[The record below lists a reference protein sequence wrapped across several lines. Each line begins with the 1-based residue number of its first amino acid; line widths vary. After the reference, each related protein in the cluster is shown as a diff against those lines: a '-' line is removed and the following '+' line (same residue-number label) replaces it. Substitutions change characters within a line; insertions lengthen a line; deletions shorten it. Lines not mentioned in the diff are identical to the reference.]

1 MRSLFGIIGTI
12 SVLLSGCAG
21 LTGDRPGADQSS
33 DLVILLEKTVHFSTL
48 DGTPVS
54 ITPGGYIVEAGEQS
68 LRLTVPDGDS
78 PLVVAASRGT
88 HEETIKRPA
97 LLSFAEEGDQPDIH
111 HIVLLFPDGKSL
123 DAVGTYSGIMSRGL
137 KERLAQRPLIQKAKQ
152 IKETVQERIHE
163 RLFGEPPPF
172 SSGANAFNLAFKEQ
186 AVGAS
191 PENVY
196 LLTYLVT
203 LIYPEF
209 LDQLSG
215 DPLKQDH
222 NYAKRLHMNPQD
234 FVQEYADRTHHLFWN
249 AAASPGPTNQPPQFV
264 WVWGSRGGHD
274 PEAMVIST
282 AKAVIVVIRGTDR
295 VSSSKSKFGYGWAE
309 WVQSDFKAMG
319 VQPDVPGLGG
329 RVHEGFWE
337 SLTAPATLYVPSGH
351 TIPSGIQA
359 NRPFRESLLAAIRS
373 FGGGQ
378 RPVWVVGHSLGAAHA
393 QLYGAYLTASGLSP
407 QGVYAVAAPHVGDQS
422 FVNQL
427 NAMFP
432 NRRLQRFDFVHDPVT
447 LVPPAF
453 PLPQAPGT
461 PPIIYARAGTRV
473 YYDDVRTVQFPAP
486 ERSTAEEIKSD
497 GLFNSPLFRFFPAGD
512 FCFHYPQW
520 YLMAAYNQLDR
531 RIVSAVPSPLPTP
544 VMRGDVYSWLCGPVK
559 VVRGN
564 ANPRTAAGSILPG
577 R

>member
-1 MRSLFGIIGTI
+1 MRNLFGIIGTI
-12 SVLLSGCAG
+12 SVLLGGCAG
-21 LTGDRPGADQSS
+21 LTGDRTGADQSP
-33 DLVILLEKTVHFSTL
+33 DLVILIEKAVHFSAP

-68 LRLTVPDGDS
+68 LRLTVPDGES
-78 PLVVAASRGT
+78 PLVVAASGGI
-88 HEETIKRPA
+88 HEEAIKGPA
-97 LLSFAEEGDQPDIH
+97 LLSFAEEGDQADIH
-111 HIVLLFPDGKSL
+111 HIVLLLPDGKSL
-123 DAVGTYSGIMSRGL
+123 DAVGTYSGIMPRGL

-152 IKETVQERIHE
+152 VKEAVQERIHE
-163 RLFGEPPPF
+163 RLFGEPPAF

-186 AVGAS
+186 AVGAA
-191 PENVY
+191 PVNAY

-215 DPLKQDH
+215 DPLKQDID
-222 NYAKRLHMNPQD
+222 YVKRLHTTPQD
-234 FVQEYADRTHHLFWN
+234 FVQEYASRTHHLFWN
-249 AAASPGPTNQPPQFV
+249 AAAPPGPANQPPQYV
-264 WVWGSRGGHD
+264 WVWGRAGGWD

-282 AKAVIVVIRGTDR
+282 AKSVVVVIRGTDR
-295 VSSSKSKFGYGWAE
+295 VAGKKQFGYNWAE
-309 WVQSDFKAMG
+309 WIQSNFRAMG
-319 VQPDVPGLGG
+319 VPPDVPGLSG
-329 RVHEGFWE
+329 RVHRGFWE
-337 SLTAPATLYVPSGH
+337 SMTAPAMLYVPSGNPLPAG
-351 TIPSGIQA
+351 IPNDQ
-359 NRPFRESLLAAIRS
+359 PFRDALLDVIKA

-378 RPVWVVGHSLGAAHA
+378 KPIWVVGHSLGAAQA
-393 QLYGAYLTASGLSP
+393 QLYGAYLTVKGVSP
-407 QGVYAVAAPHVGDQS
+407 QGVYAVAAPHVGDQT

-432 NRRLQRFDFVHDPVT
+432 NQRLQRFDFVHDPVT
-447 LVPPAF
+447 MVPPGI

-461 PPIIYARAGTRV
+461 PPIVYVRAGTRV

-486 ERSTAEEIKSD
+486 ERSTVEGIKSD
-497 GLFNSPLFRFFPAGD
+497 GLFNSPLVRFFPAGD
-512 FCFHYPQW
+512 VCFHYPQW